1 MPDHPDRRPVRTIQS
16 VGVAVL
22 AVLVIAVTL
31 SLTGSFLLAAAF
43 GVACAIGVAA
53 VLLLWQ
59 ALPPTDE

>member
-1 MPDHPDRRPVRTIQS
+1 MRAIQT

-43 GVACAIGVAA
+43 GVGACALGVAA
-53 VLLLWQ
+53 TMLLWQ
-59 ALPPTDE
+59 ILPPTDE

>member
-1 MPDHPDRRPVRTIQS
+1 MRTIQS